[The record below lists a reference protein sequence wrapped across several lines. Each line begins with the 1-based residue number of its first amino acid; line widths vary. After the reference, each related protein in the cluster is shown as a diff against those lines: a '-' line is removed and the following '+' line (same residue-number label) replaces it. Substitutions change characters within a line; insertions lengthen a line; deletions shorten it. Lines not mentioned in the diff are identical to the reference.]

1 MVFDLIYFFSGFVI
15 GGAIVWYLRQKEL
28 DATKQNQDE
37 LKKSFSDLS
46 NEVLIDSQKI
56 FFFLRIS

>member
-1 MVFDLIYFFSGFVI
+1 MIFDLIYFFLGFAV
-15 GGAIVWYLRQKEL
+15 GGSIVWYLRQKEL

-56 FFFLRIS
+56 FQI

>member
-1 MVFDLIYFFSGFVI
+1 MLFDLIYFFLGFAI
-15 GGAIVWYLRQKEL
+15 GGAIVWYVRQKEL

-46 NEVLIDSQKI
+46 NEVLIDSQKV
-56 FFFLRIS
+56 F

>member
-1 MVFDLIYFFSGFVI
+1 MVMIFDLIYFFLGFTV
-15 GGAIVWYLRQKEL
+15 GGSIVWYLRQKEL

-46 NEVLIDSQKI
+46 NEVLIDSQR
-56 FFFLRIS
+56 FS